1 MRSAVDGFLRQPPAR
16 VASSTVACPSG
27 LRSTPRKRV
36 WGRLHRGFKSHRHR
50 QGLPTEVGRCADK
63 GRRESSR
70 TGVFGVG
77 AALVALKT
85 FLRALRGCRCPRW
98 VVQRPLNN
106 ESPASAVAEAG
117 LVGGAAG
124 CAGGVSG
131 QAAWGGS
138 SSMTSG
144 GVPGRL
150 PVVPPAGPS
159 PWLLSCIRR
168 RSTLRSPLR
177 SVLASVRNRWM
188 RRLAVSA
195 RRNAAGPA
203 LPARSLALGSPR
215 RSGTGPTIEGY
226 RSAVP
231 ERWFRSC
238 A

>member
-50 QGLPTEVGRCADK
+50 HGLPTEVGRCADK
-63 GRRESSR
+63 SRRESSR

-77 AALVALKT
+77 GGSCCVEDVSACVSGVSVPAM
-85 FLRALRGCRCPRW
+85 GG
-98 VVQRPLNN
+98 QRPLNN

-138 SSMTSG
+138 SSMTGG